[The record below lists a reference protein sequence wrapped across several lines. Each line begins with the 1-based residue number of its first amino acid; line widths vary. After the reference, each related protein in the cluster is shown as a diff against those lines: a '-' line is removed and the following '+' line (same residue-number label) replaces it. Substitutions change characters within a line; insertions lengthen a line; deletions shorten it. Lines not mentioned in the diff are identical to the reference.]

1 MCLQQ
6 TESALFFVTVD
17 LGTLSDSNGQVR
29 EDTNKV
35 EDEQISVLVKSQLI
49 AFNMEESKGL
59 SHP

>member
-17 LGTLSDSNGQVR
+17 LGTLSDSDGQVR